1 MSHFKSR
8 IALPS
13 MTPGSGGRSVAY
25 HRFGRSGARPKA
37 YLQAAIHANEF
48 PGAMALHHLMPMLAA
63 ADRRGRIRGEIIV
76 VPTVNPIG
84 LAQLVGNNHLGRYDF
99 LGRDNFNRNW
109 LDLSEAVAERFEG
122 KMSGR
127 LGPDAGRNVAA
138 IRTAI
143 AETLGALKPVN
154 ELQALRVGVMKLA
167 ADADIVLDLHCDAE
181 AALHLFISR
190 RDWPGAAQALAADI
204 GAAATLYNDPYP
216 TSLTFSGVNSALW
229 ARLSERFPQA
239 RIPQACLSAT
249 IEYRGQHD
257 VNHGFGAADAR
268 NLYRFLTRQKI
279 IAGRAGALPRLKA
292 QATPIGGMDV
302 GYAPRSGMVVYH
314 LPKGAKVRKGTPVC
328 EVIDPA
334 DARGP
339 KARTQVLARTDGI
352 LFSRKLDGRLAWPGA
367 VLFRVAGATLLAHRR
382 GLSGL
387 DD

>member
-1 MSHFKSR
+1 MSHSKSR
-8 IALPS
+8 IVLPS
-13 MTPGSGGRSVAY
+13 MTPGTGRSVAY

-37 YLQAAIHANEF
+37 YLQAAIHANEL

-63 ADRRGRIRGEIIV
+63 ADRRGLVRGEIVI

-84 LAQLVGNNHLGRYDF
+84 LSQLVGNNHLGRYDF

-109 LDLSEAVAERFEG
+109 LDLSDPLAERLD
-122 KMSGR
+122 GR
-127 LGPDAGRNVAA
+127 LGSDAERNIVA
-138 IRTAI
+138 IRTA
-143 AETLGALKPVN
+143 LRQALVGMKPVN
-154 ELQALRVGVMKLA
+154 ELHALRVEILKLA

-190 RDWPGAAQALAADI
+190 KDWPGPAQALAADI
-204 GAAATLYNDPYP
+204 GAEATLYNEPYP

-229 ARLSERFPQA
+229 ARLAERFPQA
-239 RIPQACLSAT
+239 EIPQACLSAT

-257 VNHGFGAADAR
+257 VNHKLGEADAR
-268 NLYRFLTRQKI
+268 NLYRFLVRRGI
-279 IAGRAGALPRLKA
+279 VSGRAGPLPRLKA

-302 GYAPRSGMVVYH
+302 GYAPRTGMVVYH
-314 LPKGAKVRKGTPVC
+314 VPKGAKVRKGASVC

-339 KARTQVLARTDGI
+339 KARTQVLAQTDGI

-367 VLFRVAGATLLAHRR
+367 VLFRIAGAKLLEHRK

>member
-8 IALPS
+8 IVLPS
-13 MTPGSGGRSVAY
+13 MTPGSGGRSIAY

-63 ADRRGRIRGEIIV
+63 ADRRGRIRGEIVV

-84 LAQLVGNNHLGRYDF
+84 LAQLVGNHHLGRYDF

-109 LDLSEAVAERFEG
+109 LDLSGPVAERLDG
-122 KMSGR
+122 K
-127 LGPDAGRNVAA
+127 PDVASIRSA
-138 IRTAI
+138 IRA
-143 AETLGALKPVN
+143 ALAAMKPVN
-154 ELQALRVGVMKLA
+154 ELQVLRVEILKLA

-190 RDWPGAAQALAADI
+190 RDWPGPAQALAADL
-204 GAAATLYNDPYP
+204 GVAATLYNDPYP
-216 TSLTFSGVNSALW
+216 QSLTFSGVNSALW
-229 ARLSERFPQA
+229 ARLAERFPQA

-249 IEYRGQHD
+249 VEYRGQHD
-257 VNHGFGAADAR
+257 VNHELGAADAR
-268 NLYRFLTRQKI
+268 NLFRYLVRQRI
-279 IAGRAGALPRLKA
+279 IAGRAGPLPRLKA

-302 GYAPRSGMVVYH
+302 GYAPRTGMVVYH
-314 LPKGAKVRKGTPVC
+314 VPKGARVREGTPVC
-328 EVIDPA
+328 EVIDPS

-367 VLFRVAGATLLAHRR
+367 VLYRIAGAKPLAHRA